1 MLKRFLEGRQKYTT
15 KSSMIKVNAN
25 KMYGALDFE
34 YKLVSIAK
42 TIGTK
47 QYNKVIT
54 SKLIPPQLLIVQIYA
69 NYWHL
74 I

>member
-15 KSSMIKVNAN
+15 KNSIIKVNAN
-25 KMYGALDFE
+25 KIYGALDFE

-42 TIGTK
+42 AIGTK

-54 SKLIPPQLLIVQIYA
+54 ST
-69 NYWHL
+69 
-74 I
+74 